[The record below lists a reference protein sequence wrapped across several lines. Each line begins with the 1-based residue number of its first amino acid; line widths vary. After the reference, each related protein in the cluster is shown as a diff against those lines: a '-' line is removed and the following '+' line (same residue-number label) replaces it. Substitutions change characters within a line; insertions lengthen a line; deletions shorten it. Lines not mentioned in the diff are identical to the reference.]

1 MIDNP
6 HSLFGIAQAED
17 EHIED
22 CGEEED
28 DEDGEGRHEG
38 GLGERQW
45 IRRLTKLPREHI
57 FDTEATPEDIQNIS
71 QERTS
76 FIWHQDDIVHQ
87 ALQSHVQAI
96 GVDQDLNDW
105 IVINIKL
112 CKENKLTKLN

>member
-38 GLGERQW
+38 RLGECQR
-45 IRRLTKLPREHI
+45 IRWLTKLPRKPI
-57 FDTEATPEDIQNIS
+57 VNTEATPEDIQNIP
-71 QERTS
+71 QERTG
-76 FIWHQDDIVHQ
+76 FIWHKDNIVH
-87 ALQSHVQAI
+87 
-96 GVDQDLNDW
+96 
-105 IVINIKL
+105 
-112 CKENKLTKLN
+112 